1 MVYYLN
7 HMLQVQLTPFSQIQY
22 LYMNQLKNKRQFNKE
37 MDDLARRYFG
47 MTIERLIQDGPPK
60 RASSARP
67 GARSK
72 EMSKM
77 S

>member
-47 MTIERLIQDGPPK
+47 MTIDRLIQDGPPK
-60 RASSARP
+60 RASSARA
-67 GARSK
+67 GGRYK

>member
-47 MTIERLIQDGPPK
+47 MTIERLI
-60 RASSARP
+60 
-67 GARSK
+67 
-72 EMSKM
+72 
-77 S
+77 